1 MTVNTASRPKII
13 IIEDD
18 PALQMVISRFIE
30 SRFDVS
36 VFNNGMDALAYLQE
50 GNIPDIIV
58 SDLNTPQLNGYE
70 FIKQVKSS
78 GFFNAIP
85 IMILSGEE
93 STESRIKC
101 LEAGA
106 DDYLVKPF
114 NPRELE
120 ARINVILKR
129 SGKIFTTH

>member
-1 MTVNTASRPKII
+1 MAATSTLPKIV

-18 PALQMVISRFIE
+18 PALQMVISRFFE
-30 SRFDVS
+30 TRFQVT
-36 VFNNGMDALAYLQE
+36 VFNNGMDGLAYLQE

-70 FIKQVKSS
+70 LIKQIKSS

-129 SGKIFTTH
+129 SGKIFTTS

>member
-1 MTVNTASRPKII
+1 MAATPTLPKIV

-18 PALQMVISRFIE
+18 PALQMVIKRFIE
-30 SRFDVS
+30 SRFQVTA
-36 VFNNGMDALAYLQE
+36 FNNGMDALSYLQE

-58 SDLNTPQLNGYE
+58 SDLNTPQLNGYD

-85 IMILSGEE
+85 VIILSGEE

-106 DDYLVKPF
+106 DDYIVKPF

-129 SGKIFTTH
+129 SGKIFTTS

>member
-1 MTVNTASRPKII
+1 MTVSAAILPKII

-30 SRFDVS
+30 NRFEVS

-50 GNIPDIIV
+50 GNMPDIIV

-78 GFFNAIP
+78 GFFKAIP